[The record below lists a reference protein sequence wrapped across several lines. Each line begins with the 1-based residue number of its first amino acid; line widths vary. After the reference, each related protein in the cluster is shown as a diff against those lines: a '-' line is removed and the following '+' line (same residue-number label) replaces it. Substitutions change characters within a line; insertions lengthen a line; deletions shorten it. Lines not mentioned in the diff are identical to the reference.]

1 MDEAPKVKAG
11 DWITVNSIPAVVCK
25 VYEHHMDGEGVIEI
39 VHLKSKSSIP
49 INEEARWENG
59 EWHFIHT
66 SGAYGGYA
74 DLDPRWKRCVGILLA
89 RLLPKKRGVSKT
101 PPGRGARSISSR
113 RSLRSRR

>member
-59 EWHFIHT
+59 EWRFIHG
-66 SGAYGGYA
+66 GAYGGCA
-74 DLDPRWKRCVGILLA
+74 DLDPRWSRYVAILLA